1 MNFVVDS
8 PTRIV
13 LMICCLAEVHLA
25 SSPSGSC
32 GTSKD
37 EDETG
42 NQRVIVQAG
51 TEDRGGSSLPQTFF
65 ATLENH
71 LGPILKKT

>member
-25 SSPSGSC
+25 SS
-32 GTSKD
+32 KD

-42 NQRVIVQAG
+42 NQRVIVQVG

-71 LGPILKKT
+71 LGPILKKN